1 MPSIELRPFS
11 NLDGLDAAFAGCV
24 KTSIAGAITTDQ
36 RIELSTSQ
44 LAEPGLLLV
53 ELSKD
58 VRDAVA
64 RAGYS
69 EQDVYLQVTARSRTY
84 RRRSSMQKQT
94 AISELPRSP
103 IELQIPGDPNG
114 IEVFAELALSQKV
127 ALADPTGAGLKHTR
141 LAQCEINLVHQREPS
156 SFPRKQL
163 TPEVCQRLKLPAK
176 TAYFIE
182 FTQEVLG
189 PGFETSVVIWIEKDL
204 GVQLDQKEDQPTSQL
219 LSTAVAID
227 TAIAVGAAAWRE
239 AAKGSDVDP
248 AESFLPDLMCTRW
261 LAQRWEKAF
270 GVRKAH
276 NTDAITAYA
285 HDFSQMCAE
294 EPERMRAYLQ
304 HVWGSLTTSKRAL
317 QEVQS

>member
-1 MPSIELRPFS
+1 MPSIELRPFN
-11 NLDGLDAAFAGCV
+11 NLGELDAAFAECV
-24 KTSIAGAITTDQ
+24 RTSIAGAVTANQ

-44 LAEPGLLLV
+44 LRDPGSLLV
-53 ELSKD
+53 EISKD

-84 RRRSSMQKQT
+84 RRRSTMQKHT
-94 AISELPRSP
+94 AISELPQSP
-103 IELQIPGDPNG
+103 IELRIPGDPNG
-114 IEVFAELALSQKV
+114 IEVFAELALSKMV
-127 ALADPTGAGLKHTR
+127 ALADPTGASLKHTR
-141 LAQCEINLVHQREPS
+141 LAQCEVNLVHQRDPS

-163 TPEVCQRLKLPAK
+163 TPEVCQRLRLPAK

-189 PGFETSVVIWIEKDL
+189 PGFETAVVIWIEKDL

-239 AAKGSDVDP
+239 AAKGPDVDP
-248 AESFLPDLMCTRW
+248 AESFLPDLMCSRW

-276 NTDAITAYA
+276 NSDAITAYA
-285 HDFSQMCAE
+285 RDFSQMCAE
-294 EPERMRAYLQ
+294 EPERMRAQLQ
-304 HVWGSLTTSKRAL
+304 HMWGSLATSKRAL